1 MEKNVKEEV
10 KILNE
15 LKNNVFRLRTLAAL
29 KIVIGKTILD
39 NGHIAEIIMAF
50 LLGRFASLI
59 HDSSFVI
66 VMESEL
72 DLDGIDFKVWHNHIA
87 RSVQLKWNKKND
99 QPYDWFI
106 HVIELGASKEFDG
119 KHYVPSEKGRYAF
132 YRFLIESN
140 AFSEEEVWTFDEEHP
155 DFGKLCDEAW
165 KIIKC

>member
-1 MEKNVKEEV
+1 MKNVKEKVE
-10 KILNE
+10 KLNDI
-15 LKNNVFRLRTLAAL
+15 KNEAFYIKALNALRA
-29 KIVIGKTILD
+29 VIGKTKFD
-39 NGHIAEIIMAF
+39 NGDIAEIIMAF
-50 LLGRFASLI
+50 LLGRFASLV

-66 VMESEL
+66 VMEPEL
-72 DLDGIDFKVWHNHIA
+72 DLDGIDFKIWHRHIA

-119 KHYVPSEKGRYAF
+119 KHHVPSEKGRYAF